1 MLQTTAEVVEGEEK
15 GGFGLQPGLQRACG
29 VDTDLGET
37 HPANSPGKDTWDCT
51 VVVKPNMFVC
61 LFGFFWCIDFV
72 RHFFAIAFSF
82 PTFSFLFPH
91 FKTFPLFFH
100 FSHIFPRYTF
110 FLLHSLFYFL

>member
-37 HPANSPGKDTWDCT
+37 HPASSPGKDTWDCT

-61 LFGFFWCIDFV
+61 IFCHFLVHRLCEAFLCHCVFFPYV
-72 RHFFAIAFSF
+72 QLPLS
-82 PTFSFLFPH
+82 TFQDIPIVF
-91 FKTFPLFFH
+91 
-100 FSHIFPRYTF
+100 
-110 FLLHSLFYFL
+110 